1 MHFLEMLVFYYSIIG
16 WTKEYLWLQFWLLLN
31 VSSVIIKLWLCYN
44 GALLDE
50 YIYIG
55 VMSPNIWWLRFQ
67 KINLLEE
74 S

>member
-31 VSSVIIKLWLCYN
+31 VSSVIIKLWLRYN

-50 YIYIG
+50 YIYRCHEPKYL
-55 VMSPNIWWLRFQ
+55 VV
-67 KINLLEE
+67 KISEN
-74 S
+74 